1 MASYTLYLITFALD
15 SVGDVFGS
23 LFLLAAGLLVM
34 RSGALPRWSGWVS
47 ILAGVLL
54 LLIFVLVSSVILLR
68 PETAV
73 SDTPVGI
80 R

>member
-1 MASYTLYLITFALD
+1 MTGSARTPTGRGFSAPWCWLASYTLYLITFALD

-54 LLIFVLVSSVILLR
+54 F
-68 PETAV
+68 
-73 SDTPVGI
+73 
-80 R
+80 